1 MKKISTLLILVFC
14 FANLLFS
21 QNVVREV
28 GLYTT
33 DLNNFGFRFK
43 AGTEDLLFRFTVAS
57 LNLSNAEYEFNNQN
71 TKDEDEFGIELACG
85 IEAPVPLT
93 DRFDFFYGGEIA
105 FRHTDED
112 LVDED
117 SSSELKFTSYGA
129 GMVLGFSYHLSSR
142 VRLSAEIVPDI
153 NFVNIKQGDTK
164 ISGWKFEANSRSAGL
179 TLSYR
184 F

>member
-1 MKKISTLLILVFC
+1 MKKISTLLILLFC

-43 AGTEDLLFRFTVAS
+43 TGTENLLFRFTVAS
-57 LNLSNAEYEFNNQN
+57 LNLSNAEYKFNSQN

-85 IEAPVPLT
+85 VEAPVPLT
-93 DRFDFFYGGEIA
+93 DRFDFIYGGEIA
-105 FRHTDED
+105 FQHENSDIINENST
-112 LVDED
+112 
-117 SSSELKFTSYGA
+117 SQLKFTSYGA

-142 VRLSAEIVPDI
+142 VRFSAEIVPVI

-164 ISGWKFEANSRSAGL
+164 ISGWKFEANSQSAGL
-179 TLSYR
+179 TLGYR